1 MIREVNAMST
11 TTMPITGMEWK
22 GQEGPHGTDGHV
34 TRPVVA
40 VMSAGGVRAPTD
52 DTDESDKVV
61 QFDAALRALR
71 EQAQALRRE
80 LQFSVD
86 EASGRT
92 VIRVTDAASGETIR
106 QIPSEE
112 VLALARRLG
121 GEDGLLIS
129 ASA

>member
-1 MIREVNAMST
+1 MST
-11 TTMPITGMEWK
+11 TTMPITGTEWQ
-22 GQEGPHGTDGHV
+22 GQEGPNGLGTRGARTVV
-34 TRPVVA
+34 TTA
-40 VMSAGGVRAPTD
+40 SHDEARAPEQTAGNI
-52 DTDESDKVV
+52 V

-71 EQAQALRRE
+71 EQAQTLRRE
-80 LQFSVD
+80 LQFSID

-92 VIRVTDAASGETIR
+92 VITVTDAASGETIR

-112 VLALARRLG
+112 LLVLARRLG